1 MRNIFSALALVV
13 VLFVS
18 GCASS
23 PRSPSGETPSTPPT
37 ASEPIKTGPSARIA
51 EPVNIPVAS
60 SRKVVVVMTG
70 PKTVLDAKDW
80 PDMKREWRDTFA
92 DHAKQNGISCT
103 FVDAAPAPSSEEG
116 TLLMVNMADYRMV
129 GIGMRILF
137 GVMTGNAY
145 MDAKVGYLN
154 LRDGSKF
161 GDQQYNTSSSFIG
174 GIFSKVTP
182 QQVDQ
187 IAASVFAELKAAK

>member
-1 MRNIFSALALVV
+1 MQNIFSGIALSI
-13 VLFVS
+13 VLLVS

-23 PRSPSGETPSTPPT
+23 PT
-37 ASEPIKTGPSARIA
+37 ASPPATESSKPAVGARIA

-60 SRKVVVVMTG
+60 SRKLVVVMTG

-92 DHAKQNGISCT
+92 SYAKDNGVSCT
-103 FVDAAPAPSSEEG
+103 FVDTAPASGSEDG
-116 TLLMVNMADYRMV
+116 TLLVVNMADYRMV
-129 GIGMRILF
+129 GIGMRIMF

-187 IAASVFAELKAAK
+187 IAASIFAELKAAK